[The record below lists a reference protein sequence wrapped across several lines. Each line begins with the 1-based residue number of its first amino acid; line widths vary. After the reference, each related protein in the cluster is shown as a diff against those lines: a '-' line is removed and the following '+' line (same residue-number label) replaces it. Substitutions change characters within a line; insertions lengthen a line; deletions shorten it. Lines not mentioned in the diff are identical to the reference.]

1 MVDWLR
7 YAIIVVAVLLAIIAY
22 VDFRSSV
29 PPRRP
34 ALVLLV
40 LAGLMVLAQI
50 VVSGVQIARGHQMT
64 ETATFIGY
72 GMTNAL
78 LLPAAAYVARI
89 ERSRWSSIA
98 LLIAALTVAVLEVR
112 MHQLWTR

>member
-1 MVDWLR
+1 MIDWLR
-7 YAIIVVAVLLAIIAY
+7 YAIIAVAVLLAVVAY
-22 VDFRSSV
+22 VDFRSAV

-34 ALVLLV
+34 ALILLV
-40 LAGLMVLAQI
+40 LGILMVIAQI
-50 VVSGVQIARGHQMT
+50 VVAAVQLAGGHRMT

-72 GMTNAL
+72 GATNAL

-98 LLIAALTVAVLEVR
+98 LLVAALTVAVLEVR
-112 MHQLWTR
+112 MYQLWTR